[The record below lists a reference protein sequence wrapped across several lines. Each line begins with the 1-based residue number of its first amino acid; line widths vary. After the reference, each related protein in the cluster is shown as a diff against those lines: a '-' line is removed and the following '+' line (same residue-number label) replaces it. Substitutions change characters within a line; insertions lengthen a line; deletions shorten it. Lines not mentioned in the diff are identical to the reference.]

1 VTLRTRLQALVA
13 GIAAGPDRIVP
24 PTGLTARLTL
34 FTSAAMAFLAVF
46 ALALSMAAGR
56 MADRWDAALA
66 RTSTIRISAPP
77 EQIEAQVRATLLVL
91 TQTPGIA
98 ASRRLDDSER
108 QALLA
113 PWFGPDFPID
123 TLPVPELVEIV
134 ESGEGMDAE
143 GLRLRLA
150 AEAPGALLDD
160 HTRWRRP
167 LADAAERLRL
177 LGLVAIALIAAATA
191 AMIGL
196 AAQASLSANR
206 KVIEVLR
213 LIGARD
219 TFIAR
224 AFVRRFTLR
233 AFAGAAVGVVF
244 GVVAVMALPA
254 TDEAGAFLTGLGF
267 QGAGWLWPLAIPPL
281 AAIVAFAA
289 TRLAAFRVLREMP

>member
-1 VTLRTRLQALVA
+1 
-13 GIAAGPDRIVP
+13 
-24 PTGLTARLTL
+24 
-34 FTSAAMAFLAVF
+34 MAFLAVF
-46 ALALSMAAGR
+46 ALALSLAAGR
-56 MADRWDAALA
+56 LADRWDAALA
-66 RTSTIRISAPP
+66 RTATIRVSAPP
-77 EQIEAQVRATLLVL
+77 EQVEAQVRATLTVL
-91 TQTPGIA
+91 EQTPGVA
-98 ASRRLDDSER
+98 DARRLDDGER

-113 PWFGPDFPID
+113 PWFGPEFPID
-123 TLPVPELVEIV
+123 TLPVPELVEVV
-134 ESGEGMDAE
+134 ETPDGIDAE

-150 AEAPGALLDD
+150 AEAPGAVLDD

-167 LADAAERLRL
+167 LADAAARLRL
-177 LGLVAIALIAAATA
+177 LGLIAVALITAATA

-219 TFIAR
+219 AFIAR

-233 AFAGAAVGVVF
+233 ALSGAAVGVVL
-244 GVVAVMALPA
+244 GMVAVSALPD

-289 TRLAAFRVLREMP
+289 TRLAAFRVLRDLP